1 MPIVVEI
8 LAPDGRVVA
17 TVTLPRRE
25 MFWSDGVF
33 APGVAYAAYAD
44 YFRELEAASKRFEA
58 ASGEAEGPALAVLA
72 ELWTELNHLPIR
84 ERGALGRLAD
94 VGLLLDGERAR
105 LRCYW
110 PETGETLSDA
120 QLDELEALT
129 AADDGAL
136 AVAARTFMPRLIAE
150 VRRGRGL

>member
-1 MPIVVEI
+1 VSIAVEI

-25 MFWSDGVF
+25 MFWSDGTF

-44 YFRELEAASKRFEA
+44 YFRDLQTASRRFEA
-58 ASGEAEGPALAVLA
+58 ASGEDEAAALAALA
-72 ELWTELNHLPIR
+72 ELWSELNHLPIR
-84 ERGALGRLAD
+84 ERGGLGRLAD

-110 PETGETLSDA
+110 PEADTSLSDA
-120 QLDELEALT
+120 QLDQLEALT
-129 AADDGAL
+129 AADDGEL
-136 AVAARTFMPRLIAE
+136 AVAARRFMPQLIAE
-150 VRRGRGL
+150 VRRGRGS